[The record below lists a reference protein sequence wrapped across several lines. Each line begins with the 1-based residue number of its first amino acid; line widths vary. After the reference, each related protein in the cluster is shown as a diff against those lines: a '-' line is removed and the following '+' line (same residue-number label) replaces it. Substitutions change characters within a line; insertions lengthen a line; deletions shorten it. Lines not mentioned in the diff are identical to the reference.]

1 MNSNF
6 SVSMSMIQG
15 VPWQLHILRILHMW
29 RLRYNTLKTS
39 MRSVSKGP
47 VLPASDDAKA
57 ALETLEALSGRGGA
71 SAKGAPVRLQF
82 RSRTGALQN
91 VPLAPLPFKLLVE
104 VLKQL
109 AAGNAVSIVPLRKE
123 VTTYEAAE
131 ILNVSRPFVIGLL
144 EKGEIPFRKVGAH
157 RRIPLSALLEYKR
170 KTDAIRDEALD
181 FLAAQAQELKLY

>member
-1 MNSNF
+1 
-6 SVSMSMIQG
+6 
-15 VPWQLHILRILHMW
+15 
-29 RLRYNTLKTS
+29 
-39 MRSVSKGP
+39 MRSISKGS

-57 ALETLEALSGRGGA
+57 ALETLKALSGRGSA

-109 AAGNAVSIVPLRKE
+109 ASGNAVSIVPLRKE

-157 RRIPLSALLEYKR
+157 RRIPLSTLLEYKR

>member
-1 MNSNF
+1 
-6 SVSMSMIQG
+6 
-15 VPWQLHILRILHMW
+15 MW
-29 RLRYNTLKTS
+29 RLRYNTLKIG

-57 ALETLEALSGRGGA
+57 ALETLKALSGRGGA
-71 SAKGAPVRLQF
+71 SAKGAPIRLQF

-104 VLKQL
+104 ILKQL
-109 AAGNAVSIVPLRKE
+109 ASGNAVSIVPLRKE

>member
-1 MNSNF
+1 
-6 SVSMSMIQG
+6 
-15 VPWQLHILRILHMW
+15 
-29 RLRYNTLKTS
+29 

-47 VLPASDDAKA
+47 ALPTSDDSKA
-57 ALETLEALSGRGGA
+57 ALETLKALSGRGGA
-71 SAKGAPVRLQF
+71 STKGAPVRLQF

-104 VLKQL
+104 ILKQL
-109 AAGNAVSIVPLRKE
+109 ASGNAVSIVPLRKE

-157 RRIPLSALLEYKR
+157 RRVPLLALLEYKR